1 MPQECKRCDAND
13 LLLVQ
18 EWGATYLAC
27 EPENPMAQSF
37 SKLTEPEILALAVS
51 LEEEDGNIYGDLA
64 ERFRDSYPSTAA
76 ILSRMQHEESTH
88 RQRLIDGFRA
98 KFGNHIPQIHR
109 ADVKGL
115 VKQRPVW
122 LMKVISV
129 AQARR
134 QIGVMELQSRRF
146 YEAATARTDDA
157 ELRKL
162 FGDLALSEAEHSEL
176 ADKMDAEQV
185 ASGARGAEDESQR
198 RMFVLQ
204 VVQPG
209 LAGLMDGSVSTLAPL
224 FAAAF
229 ATHSTKDAL
238 LVGLASSIGA
248 GISMGFAEALS
259 DDGALSGRGHPLI
272 RGGVCGLMTAAG
284 GLGHTLPFIMGDF
297 HTAFS
302 IAVAVVLVELVVI
315 SWIRHHYMDTP
326 FLSAAFQVIVGG
338 LLVFFAGMIIGSA

>member
-1 MPQECKRCDAND
+1 M
-13 LLLVQ
+13 
-18 EWGATYLAC
+18 
-27 EPENPMAQSF
+27 
-37 SKLTEPEILALAVS
+37 S
-51 LEEEDGNIYGDLA
+51 LEEEDGHIYGDLA
-64 ERFRDSYPSTAA
+64 DRFRENFPSTGA
-76 ILSRMQHEESTH
+76 ILSRMQHEESVH
-88 RQRLIDGFRA
+88 RQRLIDGYVAR
-98 KFGNHIPQIHR
+98 FGEHIPQIHR
-109 ADVKGL
+109 SDVKGL
-115 VKQRPVW
+115 VRQKPVW
-122 LMKVISV
+122 LMQAVSV

-146 YEAATARTDDA
+146 YEAAAARTADA
-157 ELRKL
+157 EIRRL
-162 FGDLALSEAEHSEL
+162 FGDLALEEAEHSAL
-176 ADKMDAEQV
+176 ADRLDSEQV
-185 ASGARGAEDESQR
+185 ASGARVAEDESQR

-229 ATHSTKDAL
+229 ATHSSKDAF

-259 DDGALSGRGHPLI
+259 DDGTISGRGHPLI
-272 RGGVCGLMTAAG
+272 RGSVCGLMTAAG
-284 GLGHTLPFIMGDF
+284 GLGHTLPFMIPDF
-297 HTAFS
+297 HTAFT
-302 IAVAVVLVELVVI
+302 IAVGVVLVELIFI